1 MRQVLLRQRNAK
13 LKRWISPHGK
23 RVEGDVLCYVGPV
36 LPSRRTRLCMD
47 PTHSPTLSLRSC
59 CCCSLF
65 FSITPSFNLINQT
78 ARLVPRRRFLQSSQQ
93 HSDGG
98 AVAVGGKK
106 SESKG
111 GSR

>member
-47 PTHSPTLSLRSC
+47 PTESP
-59 CCCSLF
+59 
-65 FSITPSFNLINQT
+65 
-78 ARLVPRRRFLQSSQQ
+78 
-93 HSDGG
+93 
-98 AVAVGGKK
+98 
-106 SESKG
+106 
-111 GSR
+111 